1 MNTTNNLVA
10 NEDELDVTDNDPC
23 AAYVITFNCN
33 DATGAGGIAGDVATI
48 SAIGAHALPVV
59 TSILIRDTSE
69 ILDQSVVDAEIVTDQ
84 ARHILEDISV
94 DAWKVGFLGSA
105 ENVSAVAEILSDYP
119 EIPLVAYMPNLGWL
133 EDDDQQQTY
142 LEAWQEL
149 ILPSAQVLVG
159 NFKTLQDF
167 LLPEWE
173 QDRPPSIHELAV
185 AAANHG
191 AQSILV
197 TGIVSHTRTQEH
209 WLENVLATPEGVIC
223 SEKFEQIDASF
234 IGSGDTLCAALAAL
248 LAAGAELTEATK
260 EALSFLAQSLNSG
273 YRPGMGN
280 VVPDRFFWARPSE
293 EDHQEPDLI

>member
-1 MNTTNNLVA
+1 MNTINNLVA
-10 NEDELDVTDNDPC
+10 NKDEVDVTDTDPC

-59 TSILIRDTSE
+59 TSILIRDTTE
-69 ILDQSVVDAEIVTDQ
+69 ISDQSVLDAEIVTEQ
-84 ARHILEDISV
+84 ARQILEDISV

-119 EIPLVAYMPNLGWL
+119 EIPLIAYMPNLAWM

-149 ILPSAQVLVG
+149 ILPSAQILIG

-167 LLPEWE
+167 LLPEWD
-173 QDRPPSIHELAV
+173 QDRPPSLHELAI
-185 AAANHG
+185 AAASHG

-197 TGIVSHTRTQEH
+197 TGIVSNCRTPEH

-234 IGSGDTLCAALAAL
+234 IGSGDTLSAALAAL
-248 LAAGAELTEATK
+248 LAAGAELADATK
-260 EALSFLAQSLNSG
+260 EALSFLAQALNSG

-280 VVPDRFFWARPSE
+280 VVPDRFFWARHSE
-293 EDHQEPDLI
+293 EDHQEPDLN